1 MTLSLNQ
8 IRSSDW
14 KIMKKIAVSLGVLAL
29 LSTPALAYAGTTPSN
44 ISVTLTHPML
54 DVNTLS
60 TQTKTFT
67 ASSGSISTLN
77 LFNGAKYQVSVVR
90 SWGGLLCDWSPAY
103 LTGSTVSILM
113 SCPGGS
119 TVSAGEQVTLHMR
132 LDGSTMPPQTITAS
146 WVSN

>member
-1 MTLSLNQ
+1 
-8 IRSSDW
+8 
-14 KIMKKIAVSLGVLAL
+14 MKKTAISLSVIAL
-29 LSTPALAYAGTTPSN
+29 LSAPALAYAGTTPSN

-67 ASSGSISTLN
+67 ASNGAISTLN
-77 LFNGAKYQVSVVR
+77 LFNGAQYQVSVVR

-103 LTGSTVSILM
+103 VTGSTVSILM

-119 TVSAGEQVTLHMR
+119 TVSAGEQVTLHIR
-132 LDGSTMPPQTITAS
+132 LAGSIAPPQVIPAS